1 MILFLP
7 DTQQGSVLDLH
18 ASLLYL
24 ATSSSVALAVLLLR
38 SSQIPREM
46 MFVIPHAVMA
56 GG

>member
-46 MFVIPHAVMA
+46 FVIPHAVMA